1 MKCVTHFSIVN
12 AKSIYHF
19 LNIDFSKLGK
29 NGYYLTEV
37 RALDV
42 GRSLEKIGVIYSEL
56 ATYSD
61 ASPLPYLDTD
71 TL

>member
-1 MKCVTHFSIVN
+1 MKCVTHFAIVN
-12 AKSIYHF
+12 VKSIYH
-19 LNIDFSKLGK
+19 LLDIDFSKLGK

-37 RALDV
+37 QALDV

-56 ATYSD
+56 TTCSD
-61 ASPLPYLDTD
+61 ALPLPYLDPD